1 MSNSWD
7 ALTPYRY
14 FPRWIAY
21 TEIEACETTLPKAD
35 IEDGPITRNQ
45 RRVFTDIRLTGQKV
59 AFHSIKD

>member
-21 TEIEACETTLPKAD
+21 TEIEACETTLPKLVLKRDRLPAINGD
-35 IEDGPITRNQ
+35 VLTNCVGALDDPSITQ
-45 RRVFTDIRLTGQKV
+45 R
-59 AFHSIKD
+59 S